1 MQVPEPKLMMLL
13 AAKYYKEFQTTGA
26 KKENKSGPEEV
37 SHDVELM
44 ETEDSVEKTPIPS
57 PAIRSGEVTVP
68 TRIESEPKLATI
80 SPSPVEEFSL
90 GDLAWA
96 FGDFNGTKVYWPCVM
111 IVDPDT
117 FEYTRL
123 EGGDNFQREYHLQ
136 FFGIKVQR
144 AWVESSKLLK
154 FKGT

>member
-44 ETEDSVEKTPIPS
+44 ETEDSIEKTPMVS
-57 PAIRSGEVTVP
+57 PAVRFGEVVP
-68 TRIESEPKLATI
+68 TRNESEPKLAKV
-80 SPSPVEEFSL
+80 SQVEEYSL

-96 FGDFNGTKVYWPCVM
+96 FGDFNGSKVYWPCVM

-123 EGGDNFQREYHLQ
+123 EGGDNFQRQYHLQ

-144 AWVESSKLLK
+144 AWIESSKLLK

>member
-44 ETEDSVEKTPIPS
+44 ETEDSIEKTPMVS
-57 PAIRSGEVTVP
+57 PAVRFGEVVVP
-68 TRIESEPKLATI
+68 TRNESEPKLAKV
-80 SPSPVEEFSL
+80 SQVEEYSL

-123 EGGDNFQREYHLQ
+123 EGGENFQREYHLQ

>member
-1 MQVPEPKLMMLL
+1 MFCFPLQIPEPKLIMLL
-13 AAKYYKEFQTTGA
+13 AAKYKEFQAVQA
-26 KKENKSGPEEV
+26 KRQPKSGPEEV
-37 SHDVELM
+37 SHDDELM
-44 ETEDSVEKTPIPS
+44 ETEDSIEKTPM
-57 PAIRSGEVTVP
+57 AVRFGEVVVP
-68 TRIESEPKLATI
+68 TRNESEPKLAKV
-80 SPSPVEEFSL
+80 SQVEEYSL

-96 FGDFNGTKVYWPCVM
+96 FGDFNGSKVYWPCVM

-117 FEYTRL
+117 YEYTRL

>member
-1 MQVPEPKLMMLL
+1 MQVPEPKLIMLL
-13 AAKYYKEFQTTGA
+13 NARWREFQTAGA

-37 SHDVELM
+37 SHDDELM
-44 ETEDSVEKTPIPS
+44 ETEDSVEKTPMPS
-57 PAIRSGEVTVP
+57 PAVRFGEVTVP
-68 TRIESEPKLATI
+68 TRNESEPKLTTI
-80 SPSPVEEFSL
+80 SPYPVEEFSL

-96 FGDFNGTKVYWPCVM
+96 FGDFNGSTVYWPCVM

-117 FEYTRL
+117 YEYTRL
-123 EGGDNFQREYHLQ
+123 DGGNNFQREYHLQ

>member
-13 AAKYYKEFQTTGA
+13 AAKYYKEFQTAGA
-26 KKENKSGPEEV
+26 KNENKSGPEEV
-37 SHDVELM
+37 SHDDELM
-44 ETEDSVEKTPIPS
+44 GTEGSFEKTPMVS
-57 PAIRSGEVTVP
+57 PAVRFGEVGVP
-68 TRIESEPKLATI
+68 TRNESEPKLATV
-80 SPSPVEEFSL
+80 SPVEEYSL

-96 FGDFNGTKVYWPCVM
+96 FGDFNGSKVYWPCVM

-123 EGGDNFQREYHLQ
+123 EGGDNFQRQYHLQ
-136 FFGIKVQR
+136 FFGIKLQR

>member
-1 MQVPEPKLMMLL
+1 MMLL
-13 AAKYYKEFQTTGA
+13 AAKYKEFQTVQE
-26 KKENKSGPEEV
+26 KKSGPEEV
-37 SHDVELM
+37 SHDDELM

-57 PAIRSGEVTVP
+57 SAVRFEEVTVP
-68 TRIESEPKLATI
+68 TRIESEPKLTKV
-80 SPSPVEEFSL
+80 SPVEEFSL

-96 FGDFNGTKVYWPCVM
+96 FGDFNGSKVYWPCVM

-117 FEYTRL
+117 YEYTRL

>member
-13 AAKYYKEFQTTGA
+13 AAKYKEFQTVGA
-26 KKENKSGPEEV
+26 KRQPKSGPEEV
-37 SHDVELM
+37 SHDDELM
-44 ETEDSVEKTPIPS
+44 ETEDSIEKTLMPS
-57 PAIRSGEVTVP
+57 PAVRFGEVGAP
-68 TRIESEPKLATI
+68 TRHESEPKLATV
-80 SPSPVEEFSL
+80 SSVEEFSL

-96 FGDFNGTKVYWPCVM
+96 FGDFNGSKVYWPCVM

-117 FEYTRL
+117 DKYTRL

-144 AWVESSKLLK
+144 AWVVSSKLLK

>member
-13 AAKYYKEFQTTGA
+13 AAKWREFQMVGA
-26 KKENKSGPEEV
+26 KRQPKSGPEEV
-37 SHDVELM
+37 SHDDEVM
-44 ETEDSVEKTPIPS
+44 ETEDSIEKTPMVS
-57 PAIRSGEVTVP
+57 PAVRFGEVGAP
-68 TRIESEPKLATI
+68 TRHESEPKLATV
-80 SPSPVEEFSL
+80 SSVEEFSL

-96 FGDFNGTKVYWPCVM
+96 FGDFNGSKVYWPCVM

-123 EGGDNFQREYHLQ
+123 EGGENFQREYHLQ

-144 AWVESSKLLK
+144 AWVVSSKLLK